1 MVCMLLL
8 PTVLLLLLLSA
19 PCAGLVGSVDVSIA
33 RGSTKVP
40 LTGLPQSHA
49 AHSAID
55 LAGQRGECESAQ
67 VVVSAETDLLG
78 LTATVSPLVLRSKDD
93 AQEGPGSAT
102 AAAGAAEIPAAAWG
116 IFQQGYVNCTATRNY
131 SPSGGGWHPDP
142 LLHIPQGGI
151 ALVPAGLA
159 QPIFLTLCLPRDQ
172 QAGTYAGQLALAGSL
187 PLAGSLSRSAS
198 FATSINISVD
208 VWDATIPTLREGVFE
223 GTWTFGSPNFT
234 RFYPDPAPHD
244 HTALSWY
251 PSNISFDPIH
261 NHTSGVC
268 CSPVQQEWYRFF
280 EQHRTAADPYG
291 GLPLGPGSVSPTGS
305 GPSLIEETSLNQ
317 YELSNRSGS
326 RYMVRMLSLLSN
338 HSYGFCLSVW
348 VRVGAACC
356 ACELQF
362 INDVTYCPGNCEANG
377 GSRCPQSYTEDFVE
391 QQLAA
396 VEPYV
401 NALRSADLLQWSYVY
416 GGDEC
421 PSANRSGQMQMFDA
435 VKKKWPDLRTKTSLQ
450 YAPDSVDLPVDT
462 WAQTCEI
469 SLRICCHQTRI
480 SCSACLCVHPS
491 I

>member
-1 MVCMLLL
+1 MLLL

-19 PCAGLVGSVDVSIA
+19 PCAGLVGSSVDVSIA

-49 AHSAID
+49 AQSAID

-78 LTATVSPLVLRSKDD
+78 LTATVSPLVLRSNG

-102 AAAGAAEIPAAAWG
+102 AAVIPAAAWG
-116 IFQQGYVNCTATRNY
+116 VFQQGYVNCTATRNY

-142 LLHIPQGGI
+142 LLHIRQNGI

-172 QAGTYAGQLALAGSL
+172 QAGTFVGQLA
-187 PLAGSLSRSAS
+187 LAGSLSRSAS
-198 FATSINISVD
+198 FATSINISVE
-208 VWDATIPTLREGVFE
+208 VWDVTIPTLREGVFE

-244 HTALSWY
+244 HTATSWY
-251 PSNISFDPIH
+251 PRNISFDPIH

-305 GPSLIEETSLNQ
+305 GPSLIEETALNQ

-469 SLRICCHQTRI
+469 SLH
-480 SCSACLCVHPS
+480 SAAAPNQNIMFCMSVCPSVHLT
-491 I
+491 IF